1 MMMKMLAVIAVSA
14 ALAATAGCNKPPQPK
29 TAANGD
35 SSGASASGASTSF
48 SSSESRTVTEEK
60 SSASD
65 AALTAKVKTALA
77 NDAGLRT
84 LKLDVDA
91 NSGVVSLKGRVDN
104 DETKRRIQEITQSVP
119 GVTWVQNQVSVAPNA
134 S

>member
-1 MMMKMLAVIAVSA
+1 MMTKTLAL
-14 ALAATAGCNKPPQPK
+14 LAASLTLAAAAGCNKPPQPK
-29 TAANGD
+29 TD
-35 SSGASASGASTSF
+35 ASAGPSSPSTS
-48 SSSESRTVTEEK
+48 SSAEKRLVAEEK

-65 AALTAKVKTALA
+65 AALAEKVKTALA
-77 NDAGLRT
+77 SDAGLKT

-91 NSGVVSLKGRVDN
+91 NSGVVSLKGRVAN
-104 DETKRRIQEITQSVP
+104 DETKQRIQEVTQSVP